1 MRTRREL
8 TEGEGR
14 RRAVPW
20 GRGEP
25 GCRGDCLSVEA
36 VGRGKGS
43 DGNRAG
49 AANHLRTRWGVRRAR
64 GTYGYRALTQPV
76 EHVLPI
82 EGGSE

>member
-36 VGRGKGS
+36 VGRGKGVMGIGQGLPTIS
-43 DGNRAG
+43 
-49 AANHLRTRWGVRRAR
+49 AR
-64 GTYGYRALTQPV
+64 GGVSGGLE
-76 EHVLPI
+76 EHMAI
-82 EGGSE
+82 GH